1 MSAPGV
7 VLWARDESAPLP
19 LPLPVQVARLTWG
32 LPGGARR
39 AQVQAPLPPT
49 WSPRQAAE
57 WGETLLRCPLTVL
70 DEAGDP
76 CWWGYVHGVQVLA
89 GRVGYRLGL
98 DDLANRV
105 AAAYRL
111 HAPPQDW
118 VGEPQ
123 QTPWVE
129 DARSQALWG
138 VKERLLDVGVSTAA
152 QAQAVC
158 AAVLRQSAAPPARA
172 VTLPTAV
179 PPRIVLEGRGWWETL
194 TWVHVPHD
202 LAFEGFTIPADALQS
217 LGRSS
222 TETYVAQSF
231 RVESGPQRLAAAAFH
246 GGMIGSPTDGL
257 TLSLCQDAGGIPGAV
272 LASAALPADQVYSG
286 RAWLRFAFSP
296 PPLLQP
302 QVTYWL
308 RLGRNGALTSAA
320 YYRFSVDDTN
330 PYPRGQCLVLNG
342 GTWTARAGGL
352 GDCLFYLSA
361 AASPAE
367 RLTGWLSGAAGQ
379 FLRRLDLRASLAAAP
394 PWPQDGLRTCAAAIQ
409 GLLEAGSEAG
419 DALTAVV
426 TAERALVIAP
436 LPAAEA
442 GAAVAVDGQGR
453 LVTLEG
459 APWPLSR
466 AALGEWARLGGDWPP
481 QPLRLTHLAWTP
493 ARGLHLTDL

>member
-1 MSAPGV
+1 M
-7 VLWARDESAPLP
+7 
-19 LPLPVQVARLTWG
+19 
-32 LPGGARR
+32 
-39 AQVQAPLPPT
+39 
-49 WSPRQAAE
+49 
-57 WGETLLRCPLTVL
+57 
-70 DEAGDP
+70 
-76 CWWGYVHGVQVLA
+76 
-89 GRVGYRLGL
+89 
-98 DDLANRV
+98 
-105 AAAYRL
+105 
-111 HAPPQDW
+111 
-118 VGEPQ
+118 
-123 QTPWVE
+123 
-129 DARSQALWG
+129 
-138 VKERLLDVGVSTAA
+138 
-152 QAQAVC
+152 
-158 AAVLRQSAAPPARA
+158 
-172 VTLPTAV
+172 TLPTAV

-367 RLTGWLSGAAGQ
+367 RLTDWLSGAAGQ
-379 FLRRLDLRASLAAAP
+379 FLRRLDLRATLAAAP

-453 LVTLEG
+453 LVTPEG
-459 APWPLSR
+459 APGR
-466 AALGEWARLGGDWPP
+466 
-481 QPLRLTHLAWTP
+481 
-493 ARGLHLTDL
+493 